1 MKTLRLLLSALACTT
16 ASLASAAPL
25 DVTSDTL
32 IKQTDMFRDA
42 HDLPWAPATGR
53 LGNLR
58 QVRIVADN
66 CTVRMVSGPENRFYL
81 GRGAFRVVEE
91 TYGVAP
97 KDETRSQ
104 ARDVVISPGPEGSA
118 TARVGS
124 ASGDVCFTLQWA
136 TAHEMIVGGRRL
148 ALQFGR
154 VELPAWRLSLNPSD
168 DPASVVP

>member
-66 CTVRMVSGPENRFYL
+66 CTVRMVSGPENRFYW
-81 GRGAFRVVEE
+81 GRA
-91 TYGVAP
+91 
-97 KDETRSQ
+97 RS
-104 ARDVVISPGPEGSA
+104 AWWRKP
-118 TARVGS
+118 
-124 ASGDVCFTLQWA
+124 
-136 TAHEMIVGGRRL
+136 
-148 ALQFGR
+148 
-154 VELPAWRLSLNPSD
+154 PAWRQRMKHAPG
-168 DPASVVP
+168 PVTW